1 METHSKTVTIE
12 HFSDMLCI
20 WAYISQIRVDEVCQN
35 FPGEVRFVYHFV
47 PVFGDVQSK
56 IHQAWK
62 ERGGFSGYARH
73 VREAVAQF
81 EHCQIHESLWEG
93 DQVPASSGSPHLF
106 VKALQVLERD
116 GTFRDVRVAGR
127 SVCEEV
133 AWRLRQL
140 FFQEGRDIARLEVQ
154 LAVAEELKL
163 ARAPIEEALHDGRA
177 MAGLMHDI
185 KIAEGYQVMGSPT
198 YVLNGGRQKLYGN
211 VGYRVIEANVKEMLR
226 VPGNQASWC

>member
-1 METHSKTVTIE
+1 METTSKTVTIE

-20 WAYISQIRVDEVCQN
+20 WAYISQIRVDEVRQK
-35 FPGEVRFVYHFV
+35 FPDEVRFVYHFV
-47 PVFGDVQSK
+47 PVFGDVHYK
-56 IHQAWK
+56 INQGWK
-62 ERGGFSGYARH
+62 DRGGFSGYARH

-81 EHCQIHESLWEG
+81 EHCRVHESLWEG
-93 DQVPASSGSPHLF
+93 NEIPPSSGSPHLF
-106 VKALQVLERD
+106 VKALQVLEQD
-116 GTFRDVRVAGR
+116 GTFAGAQISDR

-133 AWRLRQL
+133 AWRLRQS
-140 FFQEGRDIARLEVQ
+140 FFQEARDIARLEVQ
-154 LAVAEELKL
+154 FEVAEELKL
-163 ARAPIEEALHDGRA
+163 ARGPIEAVLHDGRA

-185 KIAEGYQVMGSPT
+185 KIAEGYQVIGSPT